1 MVVKFLCEICCKPVA
16 NLHHAIQCDNCNIWT
31 HVKWNSIN
39 TKTYTL
45 LQNNSAAWYYIKC
58 SKEIYL
64 SLNNSNEELF
74 ETNQGKNVEIKIFTK
89 NNSEQNIDLSG
100 KVNISSSLSNMISE
114 EGWWLKTS
122 LTLISWVPLKPVSN

>member
-16 NLHHAIQCDNCNIWT
+16 NLHHAIHCDNCNIWA

-45 LQNNSAAWYYIKC
+45 LQNNSAAWYYIKS

-74 ETNQGKNVEIKIFTK
+74 ETNQGKNVKIKIFTK

-100 KVNISSSLSNMISE
+100 KVNISSSLSNLTSE
-114 EGWWLKTS
+114 EG
-122 LTLISWVPLKPVSN
+122 

>member
-31 HVKWNSIN
+31 HVKCNSIN

-58 SKEIYL
+58 SEEIYL

-74 ETNQGKNVEIKIFTK
+74 ETNQGKNVKIKIFTK
-89 NNSEQNIDLSG
+89 NKSEQNIDLSG
-100 KVNISSSLSNMISE
+100 KLNISF
-114 EGWWLKTS
+114 
-122 LTLISWVPLKPVSN
+122 LTFKFDKRVDG

>member
-1 MVVKFLCEICCKPVA
+1 MPFSVIIATFGHI
-16 NLHHAIQCDNCNIWT
+16 
-31 HVKWNSIN
+31 KWNSIN

-45 LQNNSAAWYYIKC
+45 LENNSAAWYYIKC

-74 ETNQGKNVEIKIFTK
+74 ETNQGKNVKIKIFTK
-89 NNSEQNIDLSG
+89 NTSEQNIDLSG

-114 EGWWLKTS
+114 EG
-122 LTLISWVPLKPVSN
+122 

>member
-1 MVVKFLCEICCKPVA
+1 MVVKFLCEMFCKPVA

-74 ETNQGKNVEIKIFTK
+74 ETNQGKNVKIKIFTK

-100 KVNISSSLSNMISE
+100 KVNIYSSLSNLISE